1 MPLSRLGSHC
11 AHRKLTLLCHLQ
23 KTYPATGRSTLR
35 RLDAVWRFV
44 LSALLTQCFSDNLI
58 ALLGAPGLGLA
69 ISPSWQGSPPIYGHF
84 TLTYPVFRICW
95 DATIFL
101 LRNPGWIHVSKPR
114 HLPRD
119 PSKLRQLLHR
129 SRSQRCN
136 FSCIPSLA
144 TLSAQPT
151 SGSAFAPASKTTSA
165 ASCMRVG
172 DLEPGTPLLPVHKC
186 IN

>member
-1 MPLSRLGSHC
+1 AERQIKSALSPSE
-11 AHRKLTLLCHLQ
+11 RK
-23 KTYPATGRSTLR
+23 AARNTLR
-35 RLDAVWRFV
+35 AV
-44 LSALLTQCFSDNLI
+44 LHLT
-58 ALLGAPGLGLA
+58 APKG
-69 ISPSWQGSPPIYGHF
+69 
-84 TLTYPVFRICW
+84 
-95 DATIFL
+95 
-101 LRNPGWIHVSKPR
+101 GWIHVSKSR

-119 PSKLRQLLHR
+119 PSKLRQFLHR